1 MKNLS
6 NTIKRIN
13 KRYVDI
19 VKKWGEQSRIA
30 NNYRN
35 LMQALP
41 TRTTKSGYLS
51 VRNLSQYDSVDENI
65 IKRLA
70 NFQTQGQYTK
80 KIKGDYNEYL
90 KSWYD
95 SGQQGPSVDY
105 ETGLKEFEKKSG
117 EIHDKIMQYKDAIYS
132 ISPKTTN
139 ILHRSSNMTWSEV
152 FEFEKIINEISSKNL
167 QNNINLSNYLAIPDN
182 QMRIQNEIKE
192 YEDVD
197 SW

>member
-6 NTIKRIN
+6 NTIKTIN

-19 VKKWGEQSRIA
+19 VKKWGEQSRLA
-30 NNYRN
+30 NTYRN
-35 LMQALP
+35 LMQSLP

-51 VRNLSQYDSVDENI
+51 VRNLSKYDSAEQNV

-70 NFQTQGQYTK
+70 TLQTQGQYTK
-80 KIKGDYNEYL
+80 KLKGDYNEYL
-90 KSWYD
+90 KSWYE
-95 SGQQGPSVDY
+95 SGQQGASIDY

-132 ISPKTTN
+132 ISPKITN
-139 ILHRSSNMTWSEV
+139 ILHRNSNMSWSEV

-167 QNNINLSNYLAIPDN
+167 QNNITLSNYLSIPDN
-182 QMRIQNEIKE
+182 QKRIQNEIKE
-192 YEDVD
+192 FEDD
-197 SW
+197 DLW